1 MPVRDNGRVEREH
14 APRRSGR
21 LFFLTVVFGGVATL
35 ILSALPGCSLFG
47 GPRGLEPEV
56 ARYVVADYARGISAQ
71 LLPNNKAKRFIGTLR
86 WPVKDSDVISR
97 FGPRR
102 GRFHAGIDLP
112 AKVGTPIL
120 AACTGTVEYAGDGG
134 GEFGYVVVL
143 RCGELV
149 TLYAHAEELLV
160 ETEDKVRQG
169 EEIATVGETG
179 NATGPHLHFETRIE
193 IGQRMLS
200 IDPLLFFPRARGSPS
215 N

>member
-1 MPVRDNGRVEREH
+1 MPVLDNGRVEGEH
-14 APRRSGR
+14 APSRSGR
-21 LFFLTVVFGGVATL
+21 LFVFALLFGAIATL
-35 ILSALPGCSLFG
+35 VLSVLPGCSVFSRS
-47 GPRGLEPEV
+47 RGLEPDV

-71 LLPNNKAKRFIGTLR
+71 LLPNNKAKRFVGNLR
-86 WPVKDSDVISR
+86 WPVKDGEVISR

-112 AKVGTPIL
+112 AETGTPIL

-134 GEFGYVVVL
+134 AEFGYVVVL

-149 TLYAHAEELLV
+149 TLYAHADELLV

-200 IDPLLFFPRARGSPS
+200 IDPLLFFPRPRG
-215 N
+215 